1 MVELKRSVKMCGIGT
16 NRRTR
21 LMSWAL
27 LSAAGLATLITCLPW
42 SLLAQDGTASL
53 SGVLQDPTGAAI
65 GGYWNAIGEY
75 AASVTLEAAGGG
87 FRQMTH
93 PDQQGRF
100 HFSGLPAGT
109 YTVST
114 RSPYFDSLKI
124 EQTLLA
130 GEETSWPPVRLV
142 QAGSGCSFSQK
153 IDPVS
158 TRFLAAGPAFGALAG
173 NIHDGQQPTANVRVT
188 LACWRGRGC
197 PDDPEPTRTDL
208 QGDFEFKNVRPG
220 RYVLIIE
227 QQRFFPRVDDF
238 VVAGG
243 LESSYSLNLTPC
255 PNGDCRVKPS
265 MTSTEPG
272 AAKITVCE

>member
-1 MVELKRSVKMCGIGT
+1 MSIGT
-16 NRRTR
+16 NRRAR
-21 LMSWAL
+21 SMPQAL
-27 LSAAGLATLITCLPW
+27 FLSAAGLAAWMVCSSFL
-42 SLLAQDGTASL
+42 LLAQDRTASL

-75 AASVTLEAAGGG
+75 AASVTLEAAEGGL
-87 FRQMTH
+87 RQVTH
-93 PDQQGRF
+93 PDRQGRF

-158 TRFLAAGPAFGALAG
+158 TRFLAAGPAFGAWGVAFTMVNNHPQMCELRWLAG
-173 NIHDGQQPTANVRVT
+173 LVVSVQRTRNPPGLIRRV
-188 LACWRGRGC
+188 
-197 PDDPEPTRTDL
+197 
-208 QGDFEFKNVRPG
+208 
-220 RYVLIIE
+220 I
-227 QQRFFPRVDDF
+227 
-238 VVAGG
+238 
-243 LESSYSLNLTPC
+243 LN
-255 PNGDCRVKPS
+255 
-265 MTSTEPG
+265 
-272 AAKITVCE
+272 